1 VKLRAAAALA
11 LCLLAPAP
19 SWAARVGV
27 PAIGGD
33 DGGLR
38 DAIVDALVGAGQEAT
53 KLDRLPRAA
62 DARLASLSRLG
73 LDGAVL
79 GRLRREGRTWRL
91 SLSVIDAVDAVPG
104 RRWKLRARSVSAIAK
119 RVREQLVDKLGPDLA
134 RLGPTTVDATPDATL
149 ETARTPSRAEPTPVD
164 PGRAE
169 SRPLPDPESTPGA
182 EPRTTSAG
190 ATGAPPKAG
199 RSAAARARPADRSE
213 PDPLGFQASL
223 RIGVTGRRLSWTDDL
238 FGALRPYRLAGA
250 PLARLD
256 LVVHPLP
263 WGLLRHLG
271 VEASLGQAL
280 AVESIDAAGQ
290 AYGTRSRSLYGGL
303 RGRVPLGDA
312 HALALA
318 LGMGWDGF
326 GVDHPEVPSVG
337 YLYGRAGAALQLH
350 LVEAFGLGLGAGYR
364 LPLSLGEL
372 GEGGWFPRATAGGV
386 DARAE
391 LSWGILGQAYL
402 VVGGGWERWFLD
414 LRPEPGDPR
423 VAGGAVDERWSVF
436 AGLGWG
442 RP

>member
-1 VKLRAAAALA
+1 MSRRFAAALA
-11 LCLLAPAP
+11 LCLLAPSPA
-19 SWAARVGV
+19 SAARIGV

-33 DGGLR
+33 EGGLR
-38 DAIVDALVGAGQEAT
+38 DAIVDALTAAGHEAT

-62 DARLASLSRLG
+62 DARLASLGRLG

-104 RRWKLRARSVSAIAK
+104 RRWKLRARNITAIAS
-119 RVREQLVDKLGPDLA
+119 RVREQLATKLDAELE
-134 RLGPTTVDATPDATL
+134 RLGPTTRIDAPPEAARAPGGVEPAPTRVDPAAPPSSAAQTPNPRPGPTP
-149 ETARTPSRAEPTPVD
+149 ARPPSPPRGRSAPSRAP
-164 PGRAE
+164 A
-169 SRPLPDPESTPGA
+169 PD
-182 EPRTTSAG
+182 R
-190 ATGAPPKAG
+190 
-199 RSAAARARPADRSE
+199 AAAPEPA
-213 PDPLGFQASL
+213 PLGFQAAL

-250 PLARLD
+250 PLAQLD
-256 LVVHPLP
+256 LLVHPLP
-263 WGLLRHLG
+263 WGFLRHLG

-290 AYGTRSRSLYGGL
+290 TWGTRSRSLSGGL

-312 HALALA
+312 DSAAVS
-318 LGMGWDGF
+318 LGLGWDGF

-337 YLYGRAGAALQLH
+337 YLYGRAGAELQLQ
-350 LVEAFGLGLGAGYR
+350 LVDALGLGLRAGYR

-372 GEGGWFPRATAGGV
+372 GEGGWFPRAAAGGV

-391 LSWGILGQAYL
+391 LSWGVLGQACL
-402 VVGGGWERWFLD
+402 VIGGGWERWFLD

-423 VAGGAVDERWSVF
+423 IAGGAVDERWSVF

-442 RP
+442 RR